1 MEGKI
6 NSEDP
11 VFVSEHHVSIT
22 YHNLDFIFIPA
33 IISAFCLTVFCLSTK
48 LKLAAW
54 PLREYMAWTKMI

>member
-22 YHNLDFIFIPA
+22 YHRFDLIFIFIF
-33 IISAFCLTVFCLSTK
+33 IHLCLFAQWFLS
-48 LKLAAW
+48 LKHLSG
-54 PLREYMAWTKMI
+54 Y